1 MALRTSLMC
10 LLVGRVDIYQPLS
23 TSVVAVA
30 VVVVAAVQTALAVA

>member
-1 MALRTSLMC
+1 MC

-30 VVVVAAVQTALAVA
+30 VVIVAAVQTALAVA

>member
-1 MALRTSLMC
+1 MC

-23 TSVVAVA
+23 TFVVAIA

>member
-1 MALRTSLMC
+1 MC

-30 VVVVAAVQTALAVA
+30 VGGVAAVRTALAVA